1 MKSRRKKKKSQ
12 AGRGIAVLLI
22 LAMIG
27 AGASYLYIRGYDK
40 ARDPESGESIEF
52 IVVPGMSTTAI
63 ASALE
68 KSGLIG
74 SSFLFK
80 QKSKWQ
86 GYDGRYQAGTFHL
99 SPSMTME
106 ELMEALMDAQEETV
120 RFTIPEGYTIRQTAA
135 ALAEQGLV
143 DEQEFLRLLEKG
155 NFDYRFMAEAGK
167 GTERLEG
174 FLFPDTY
181 DVFVG
186 ASEQDIIEKMLSRF
200 DEVFL
205 PEYYD
210 RAKELDRSVL
220 EIITIASLIEEE
232 TRAPEERKLVAGVIY
247 NRLEIGMKL
256 GFCSTVQY
264 LLGEPKEQL
273 LYSDL
278 EIESPYNTYLYAG
291 LPPGPIAS
299 PGKECILAALYPEE
313 TDYLYFVL
321 KAYGSNE
328 HHFAVTSEEF
338 YRYKDE
344 YSKTLP

>member
-1 MKSRRKKKKSQ
+1 MTSRRKKKKSH
-12 AGRGIAVLLI
+12 ADRWIAILLI
-22 LAMIG
+22 LAVIG
-27 AGASYLYIRGYDK
+27 AGVSYLYIRGYDK
-40 ARDPESGESIEF
+40 TQDPTSGKTIEF
-52 IVVPGMSTTAI
+52 IVAPGMSTTAI

-68 KSGLIG
+68 EKGLIG
-74 SSFLFK
+74 STFLFK

-106 ELMEALMDAQEETV
+106 ELMNALMDAKKESV

-135 ALAEQGLV
+135 ALSEQGLV
-143 DEQEFLRLLEKG
+143 DEQEFLRLLEEED
-155 NFDYRFMAEAGK
+155 FDFRFMSEVGK
-167 GTERLEG
+167 GADRLEG

-186 ASEQDIIEKMLSRF
+186 ASERDIILKMLSRF

-210 RAKELDRSVL
+210 RAEELDRSVL
-220 EIITIASLIEEE
+220 EIVTIASLVEEE
-232 TRAPEERKLVAGVIY
+232 TRAPEERKRVSGVLY

-256 GFCSTVQY
+256 GFCSTIQY
-264 LLGEPKEQL
+264 LLGEPKELL

-278 EIESPYNTYLYAG
+278 EIDSPYNTYMYTG
-291 LPPGPIAS
+291 LPPGPISS

-313 TDYLYFVL
+313 TDYIYFVL
-321 KAYGSNE
+321 KAYGSTE
-328 HHFAVTSEEF
+328 HNFAVTSAEF
-338 YRYKDE
+338 YQYKEE

>member
-1 MKSRRKKKKSQ
+1 MTSRRKKKKSH
-12 AGRGIAVLLI
+12 ADRWIAILLI
-22 LAMIG
+22 LAVIG
-27 AGASYLYIRGYDK
+27 AGVSYLYIRGYDK
-40 ARDPESGESIEF
+40 TQDPTSGKTIEF
-52 IVVPGMSTTAI
+52 IVAPGMSTTAI

-68 KSGLIG
+68 EKGLIG
-74 SSFLFK
+74 STFMFK

-99 SPSMTME
+99 SASMTTE
-106 ELMEALMDAQEETV
+106 ELMNALMDAKKESV

-135 ALAEQGLV
+135 ALSEQGLV
-143 DEQEFLRLLEKG
+143 DEQEFLRRLEEED
-155 NFDYRFMAEAGK
+155 FDFRFMADVGK
-167 GTERLEG
+167 GADRLEG

-186 ASEQDIIEKMLSRF
+186 ASERDIIEKMLSRF
-200 DEVFL
+200 DEIFL

-210 RAKELDRSVL
+210 RAEELGRSVL
-220 EIITIASLIEEE
+220 EIVTIASLVEEE
-232 TRAPEERKLVAGVIY
+232 THAPEERKRVSGVLY

-256 GFCSTVQY
+256 GFCSTIQY

-278 EIESPYNTYLYAG
+278 EIDSPYNTYIHAG
-291 LPPGPIAS
+291 LPPGPISS

-313 TDYLYFVL
+313 TDYIYFVL
-321 KAYGSNE
+321 KSYGSIE
-328 HHFAVTSEEF
+328 HNFAVTSEDF
-338 YRYKDE
+338 YRYKEE